1 MHEARTT
8 GKRDRVFLERI
19 FHKLLTNFSWWVNRK
34 DSEGNNI
41 FEGGFL
47 GLDNISLF
55 DRSEQ
60 LPGGSRLQQ
69 ADATAWMAM
78 YCLDMM
84 RIALELAYEN
94 SAYEDMASKFFEH
107 YLYIAHAINQ
117 GTPEQPPLWDDEDG
131 WYHDIITS
139 PSGEWQPLRVA
150 SQVGL
155 IPMFAVHV
163 LEPEVFE
170 KLPNFSRRF
179 FWFLERHPEL
189 AVNMVRSPNGR
200 TTLSLLDHHRLT
212 RVLERLLDE
221 DRMLSAYGPRS
232 LSREHLE
239 DPYRFAGMAVG
250 YEPGEAVSRIKGG
263 NSNWRGP
270 VWFPTSYL
278 VIRALLRLHR
288 CFGDDMTAACPRG
301 GGPQMNC
308 EQVAQEL
315 TRRMVGLFQRGKDGK
330 RPVYGNRARL
340 QDDPHFRDF
349 IWFHEYFHGD
359 TGAGLGASHQT
370 GWTGLV
376 ADLILRLH
384 SREDQATD

>member
-1 MHEARTT
+1 
-8 GKRDRVFLERI
+8 
-19 FHKLLTNFSWWVNRK
+19 
-34 DSEGNNI
+34 
-41 FEGGFL
+41 
-47 GLDNISLF
+47 
-55 DRSEQ
+55 
-60 LPGGSRLQQ
+60 
-69 ADATAWMAM
+69 MAM

-107 YLYIAHAINQ
+107 FLLIASAINQ
-117 GTPEQPPLWDDEDG
+117 GTPEQPPLWDEEDG
-131 WYHDIITS
+131 WYHDMITM
-139 PSGEWQPLRVA
+139 PGGEWQPLRVA

-179 FWFLERHPEL
+179 FWFLDKRPEL
-189 AVNMVRSPNGR
+189 AVNMVRNSNGR
-200 TTLSLLDHHRLT
+200 TTLSLLNSDRLG

-221 DRMLSAYGPRS
+221 DRMLSPFGPRS
-232 LSREHLE
+232 LSKEHR
-239 DPYRFAGMAVG
+239 DAPYRFAGMTVG

-270 VWFPTSYL
+270 VWFPTNYL

-288 CFGDDMTAACPRG
+288 CFGEDLTAACPTQ
-301 GGPQMNC
+301 GGPRLTC
-308 EQVAQEL
+308 EDVAREL
-315 TRRMVGLFQRGKDGK
+315 TRRMVTIFERDKSGR

-340 QDDPHFRDF
+340 QDDPNFRDYL
-349 IWFHEYFHGD
+349 WFHEYFHGD
-359 TGAGLGASHQT
+359 TGEGLGSSHQT

-376 ADLILRLH
+376 ADLVLRVY
-384 SREDQATD
+384 SREGRATGD